1 MARSSRR
8 SARPTAARIAA
19 WEVHGLAVN
28 RGRPCWDIER
38 QVRLV
43 AGSIVLSSVLA
54 SLVVPK
60 IKWLAAGI
68 GGGLTFA
75 AVSDTCAMGM
85 LLAKLPYNRGASCDA
100 ESIVAELSSAA
111 TPADA
116 DPVQST
122 AVR

>member
-1 MARSSRR
+1 MRQQETPGVRWRNGRR
-8 SARPTAARIAA
+8 RRRRTQHPTGAA
-19 WEVHGLAVN
+19 
-28 RGRPCWDIER
+28 
-38 QVRLV
+38 
-43 AGSIVLSSVLA
+43 
-54 SLVVPK
+54 K

-85 LLAKLPYNRGASCDA
+85 LSAKLPYNRGKSCDA

-111 TPADA
+111 TPSDA